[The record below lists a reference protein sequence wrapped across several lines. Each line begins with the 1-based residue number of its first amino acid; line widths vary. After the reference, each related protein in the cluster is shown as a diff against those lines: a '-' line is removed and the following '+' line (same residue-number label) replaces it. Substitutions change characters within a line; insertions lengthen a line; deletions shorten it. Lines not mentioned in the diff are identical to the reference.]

1 MAKRRTK
8 GDGGLTQRHDHAT
21 CPPVDPAT
29 GERPEHR
36 CRGRW
41 QGTLDVEINGRV
53 QRKYVYGRTQAIAK
67 AKLDEARNDRKNG
80 TLVVASPT
88 VSTWLDHWL
97 DHIAVH
103 KLRPQ
108 TLRGYRS
115 KVDRY
120 IKPTIGRHRLSALR
134 PEHVRALHAA
144 MRSGEVSEDGEPL
157 SEASVRQTHAILR
170 KALDV
175 ALKERKVGVNVCALT
190 DAPSTETAKRQALT
204 TAQADAVLATTD
216 DPRWW
221 LALVCA
227 LRQGEVLGLRWC
239 DVDTDCSRVR
249 VVQSLQRGSD
259 GGLIFGPPKSRASV
273 RAVPLE
279 PRVQARLKVWWH
291 ESGCPD
297 LGEHGSTALVFPGH
311 AGRPRQPRADYEAWR
326 TLLAAAGQPVVS
338 LHAARQTAL
347 SMLEEAGASDRL
359 AAQIAGH
366 SQVRV
371 THGYQSAEE
380 ARIRAAFESVAKML
394 GAGSGDDPDA
404 GQVDRPE

>member
-8 GDGGLTQRHDHAT
+8 GDGGLTQRHDHPT
-21 CPPVDPAT
+21 CPPIDPAT
-29 GERPEHR
+29 GQRPEHR

-53 QRKYVYGRTQAIAK
+53 RRKYVYGRTQAAAK
-67 AKLDEARNDRKNG
+67 VKLDEARAEKKKG

-88 VSTWLDHWL
+88 LSDWLDHWL

-103 KLRPQ
+103 DLRPQ

-120 IKPTIGRHRLSALR
+120 IKPTIGRHRLSSLR

-144 MRSGEVSEDGEPL
+144 MREGDVSDDGEPL

-175 ALKERKVGVNVCALT
+175 ALKERKVGVNVVTLT
-190 DAPSTETAKRQALT
+190 NAPKTETAKRAALT
-204 TAQADAVLATTD
+204 TKQADAVLATTD

-221 LALVCA
+221 LALFCGM
-227 LRQGEVLGLRWC
+227 RQGEVLGLRWR
-239 DVDTDCSRVR
+239 DVDTDCSRLR
-249 VVQSLQRGSD
+249 VVRSLQRGID
-259 GGLIFGPPKSRASV
+259 GGLIFGPPKSASST
-273 RAVPLE
+273 RPVPLE

-291 ESGCPD
+291 QSGQPD
-297 LGEHGSTALVFPGH
+297 LGEQGSDALVFPGH
-311 AGRPRQPRADYEAWR
+311 EGRPRQPRADYQAWR
-326 TLLAAAGQPVVS
+326 DLLKAAGQPQVS
-338 LHAARQTAL
+338 LHSARQTAL

-380 ARIRAAFESVAKML
+380 ARIRAAFEGVARIL
-394 GAGSGDDPDA
+394 TAGSGDDASP
-404 GQVDRPE
+404 GKIG